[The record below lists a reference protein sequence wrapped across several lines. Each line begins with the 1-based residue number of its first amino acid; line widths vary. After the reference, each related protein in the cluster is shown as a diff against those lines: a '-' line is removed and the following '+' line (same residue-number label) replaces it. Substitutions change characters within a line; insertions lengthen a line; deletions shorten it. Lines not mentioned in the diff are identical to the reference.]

1 MLSNLTLLSQISWL
15 KMLKNLQLE
24 YMYFEGDIKVEEG
37 ERKKKEGNDSISRE
51 DRGVFQMTHN
61 ACLKVDGI
69 IKSVEMGKKK
79 ELKELILK
87 DCQEK

>member
-1 MLSNLTLLSQISWL
+1 
-15 KMLKNLQLE
+15 
-24 YMYFEGDIKVEEG
+24 
-37 ERKKKEGNDSISRE
+37 
-51 DRGVFQMTHN
+51 MTHN

>member
-1 MLSNLTLLSQISWL
+1 
-15 KMLKNLQLE
+15 
-24 YMYFEGDIKVEEG
+24 
-37 ERKKKEGNDSISRE
+37 
-51 DRGVFQMTHN
+51 MTHN
-61 ACLKVDGI
+61 ACLKVGGI